1 MYVREW
7 IFNFNIVC
15 VLLNFIIYLNVPN
28 ILMSLFFLLNTE
40 VNIMNVAAFKLQR
53 RVGLL

>member
-1 MYVREW
+1 MYVRER

-28 ILMSLFFLLNTE
+28 ILMSLFFVLNIE
-40 VNIMNVAAFKLQR
+40 VNIMNVAAFKLQD
-53 RVGLL
+53 V